1 MAKEEEAQPQYFTAG
16 TEVEVSTEDDGFR
29 GSWFAATVITPPPSS
44 TTTRRTRNAS
54 SADGGSNKV
63 TIEYKDLMEDEQSNK
78 PVRETL
84 DVVQIRP
91 VPPREAKVE
100 FKMNDFVD
108 AYYNDGWWEGVIVNI
123 LESGRF
129 EVYFRATKELLEFG
143 EKELRIHREWGYG
156 NWNPPLFKDEAHT
169 ARHDEK
175 PSGSKRSKQA
185 KSSPALE
192 KPSSTSLLPE
202 KPSKVSSSLDKPSKA
217 TMACE
222 NPSKVVSTI
231 KKRAVKENFGK
242 GSVIEVKSDEDGF
255 EGAWFSA
262 TVLKVLSN
270 DKFFIEYK
278 NLKTDD
284 DKEFYREEVGVVQI
298 RPVPPREAKVE
309 FKKNDF
315 VDAYYNDGWWEG
327 VIVNVSESGRFEVYF
342 MATKELIEF
351 GAEELRIHREWV
363 YGDWNPPLIKDDRD
377 EAHTARDD
385 ENPSR
390 SKRSKQSKSSPALEK
405 SSSASVLLEKP
416 SKVSSSLDKPSK
428 ATKACEKP
436 SKVVSTIKKRAVKE
450 SFGEGSVIEVKN
462 DEDGFEGAWF
472 SATVLKVLSN
482 GKFFIEYKNLKTDDD
497 KEFYREEMDVVQIR
511 PVPPREAKVEF
522 KKNDFVDA
530 YYNDGWW
537 EGVIVNM
544 LEGRRFKVY
553 FRATKELIEF
563 GEEKLRIHRE
573 WVNGD
578 WNPPLIKDVNDEAHT
593 ARDDEEPS
601 RSKRSKQSKSSPAL
615 EKPSSASVLREKPSK
630 VSSSLDKPSEATM
643 ACETEKPSKFVSTIE
658 KRAVKENFVKGSDVE
673 VKSDED
679 GFQGAWFSATVLKV
693 LSNDKFLIE
702 YKNLKTDDDKEFVKE
717 EVDILHIRPAPPD
730 IMKVDS
736 YRMYEEV
743 DASYSDGWWAGV
755 ISKVYSG
762 STYLVFFRGTNEELK
777 FDHSDLRVHQEWIDG
792 KWTVTFQALNL

>member
-363 YGDWNPPLIKDDRD
+363 YGDWNPPLIKDD
-377 EAHTARDD
+377 H
-385 ENPSR
+385 
-390 SKRSKQSKSSPALEK
+390 
-405 SSSASVLLEKP
+405 
-416 SKVSSSLDKPSK
+416 
-428 ATKACEKP
+428 
-436 SKVVSTIKKRAVKE
+436 
-450 SFGEGSVIEVKN
+450 
-462 DEDGFEGAWF
+462 
-472 SATVLKVLSN
+472 
-482 GKFFIEYKNLKTDDD
+482 
-497 KEFYREEMDVVQIR
+497 
-511 PVPPREAKVEF
+511 
-522 KKNDFVDA
+522 
-530 YYNDGWW
+530 
-537 EGVIVNM
+537 
-544 LEGRRFKVY
+544 
-553 FRATKELIEF
+553 
-563 GEEKLRIHRE
+563 
-573 WVNGD
+573 
-578 WNPPLIKDVNDEAHT
+578 DEAHT

-615 EKPSSASVLREKPSK
+615 EKPSSASVLREKPSE

-643 ACETEKPSKFVSTIE
+643 ACETEKPSKFVSTNE

-792 KWTVTFQALNL
+792 KWTVTFQALKL